1 MRRPFWNTSELLD
14 LNIEQEN
21 HKRGCKDSVVRTML
35 YAFRMVLLWSS
46 THRDV
51 IMMVG
56 QLTRR
61 ATSSNYTNGAHCRE
75 EQQ

>member
-1 MRRPFWNTSELLD
+1 MRRPFWNTSELLG
-14 LNIEQEN
+14 LNIKQEE
-21 HKRGCKDSVVRTML
+21 HEGIYEESVVRTML

-56 QLTRR
+56 
-61 ATSSNYTNGAHCRE
+61 H
-75 EQQ
+75 